1 MAEQEIPLTILFA
14 DIAKS
19 THLYEILGDVAA
31 QKIIGVVLAN
41 LSQVAERH
49 RGKIVKT
56 IGDAVMCTFTSV
68 NDAVEAAWDMQV
80 TIGRLGFL
88 EYPQISSLNIYVGL
102 HSGLVVEREG
112 DVFGDAVNVAARMAE
127 IAKPRQILT
136 TEKTVS
142 ELAPELAV
150 MARCADTTTLKGKT
164 GEVKIFEVVWEQQ
177 DQTVMVDGLLDSHVF
192 RLRLELRLGND
203 IIEVDQNRPIVTLGR
218 QSHNDL
224 VVDDSRVSRSHA
236 RVEYRRGKFVLVDQS
251 SNGTF
256 VLPTGGKTTRLR
268 RDEAP
273 LLGHGLIG
281 LGKPPDPDSPDSIHF
296 MIKT

>member
-1 MAEQEIPLTILFA
+1 MAESEIPLTILFA

-19 THLYEILGDVAA
+19 TNLYEVLGDVAA
-31 QKIIGVVLAN
+31 QKVIGVVLSN

-49 RGKIVKT
+49 RGRIIKT
-56 IGDAVMCTFTSV
+56 IGDAVMCTFQLV
-68 NDAVEAAWDMQV
+68 NDAVEAARDMQETV
-80 TIGRLGFL
+80 GRLGFL
-88 EYPQISSLNIYVGL
+88 EYPQVSSLNIYVGL
-102 HSGLVVEREG
+102 QSGMVIEREG
-112 DVFGDAVNVAARMAE
+112 DVFGDAVNVAARMTE
-127 IAKPRQILT
+127 LAKPRQILT

-164 GEVKIFEVVWEQQ
+164 GEVKVFEVVWEQQ

-192 RLRLELRLGND
+192 RLRLELRLGGVVL
-203 IIEVDQNRPIVTLGR
+203 EVDQNRPIVTLGR

-224 VVDDSRVSRSHA
+224 VIDDGRVSRSHA
-236 RVEYRRGKFVLVDQS
+236 RIEYRRGKFVLIDQS

-273 LLGHGLIG
+273 LLGHGMIG
-281 LGKPPDPDSPDSIHF
+281 LGKPPAPNSAEAVHF